1 MSMGTS
7 NRIGPNGSLQKGRL
21 FWRDKVAEE
30 NWVMWKCRACSS
42 LVSSGCERL
51 LLPALRE
58 ITFLVHVGLELDLN
72 SLPND
77 LLYVSIFLCQD
88 APV

>member
-1 MSMGTS
+1 M
-7 NRIGPNGSLQKGRL
+7 
-21 FWRDKVAEE
+21 AEE
-30 NWVMWKCRACSS
+30 SRVTWKCRACSS

-51 LLPALRE
+51 LLPAQRE
-58 ITFLVHVGLELDLN
+58 TTFLVHDGGLELDLN
-72 SLPND
+72 LLPND